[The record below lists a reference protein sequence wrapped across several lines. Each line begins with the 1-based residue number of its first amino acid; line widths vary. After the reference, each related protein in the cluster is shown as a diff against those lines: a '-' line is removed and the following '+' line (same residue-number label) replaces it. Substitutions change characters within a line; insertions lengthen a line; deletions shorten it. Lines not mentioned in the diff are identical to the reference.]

1 MSPEEKRIRE
11 RGDASDLVG
20 TVDCRDKDGNPIPI
34 LNDEGEEILGVA
46 PPDFSK
52 DGGEK

>member
-20 TVDCRDKDGNPIPI
+20 TVDCRKPDGTPVPVY
-34 LNDEGEEILGVA
+34 DENGQELLGVV
-46 PPDFSK
+46 PPDF
-52 DGGEK
+52 GTGNGEQ